1 MCRRGRVRQVRAGT
15 TGYLPDCTFPLLGYA
30 QYVLGLIS
38 VLFALPRLPLC
49 LFKLTHCPRGSLLNN
64 CILYARF
71 LGERLCGSRSALDL
85 LILPVSVS
93 TWPPTPD
100 RWAASYLSR

>member
-15 TGYLPDCTFPLLGYA
+15 TGYLPDCTFPLLDYA

-71 LGERLCGSRSALDL
+71 LGERLCGSRSAPRLTDT
-85 LILPVSVS
+85 SC
-93 TWPPTPD
+93 
-100 RWAASYLSR
+100 